1 MDTNTLFTQSISLS
15 GLGIEN
21 AKVHYQLSA
30 DELHAITV
38 QSGQGVENSTG
49 ALAINTGEFT
59 GRSPQDRFIV
69 KDSITEDKVWWGN
82 VNIPFS
88 SEAFEKLYNKV
99 TQFLSNKEVFV
110 RDAYVCA
117 DPNYRLNVRV
127 VTETA

>member
-1 MDTNTLFTQSISLS
+1 MDNNTLFAQSISLKD
-15 GLGIEN
+15 LGIEN
-21 AKVHYQLSA
+21 ATVRYQLSA

-38 QSGQGVENSTG
+38 QSGQGVEASTG

-88 SEAFEKLYNKV
+88 PEAFDKLYNKV
-99 TQFLSNKEVFV
+99 TKFLSNKEVFV
-110 RDAYVCA
+110 SPTLASYSCQDSTLSEYV
-117 DPNYRLNVRV
+117 
-127 VTETA
+127 